1 MRVETV
7 AIGMFQAQAHLV
19 VDEPTGECAIIDT
32 GEDGAGIASAVARL
46 GATPK
51 IVLLTHGHI
60 DHAGGLAEVRRR
72 FPGVPIV
79 MNELDRD
86 WVEHLPR
93 QGLMFGLRVEAAPPP
108 DRFVSDGEVIAVG
121 RDVKLRAI
129 FTPGHTRGGTT
140 YFDEA
145 GRRAFVGD
153 TLFRGSIGRT
163 DLPGG
168 SFRTLIAS
176 IRERLFPLG
185 DDVVCYCGHGPE
197 TTIGR
202 ERATNPFLA
211 PGAEERFEL
220 E

>member
-108 DRFVSDGEVIAVG
+108 DRFVSD
-121 RDVKLRAI
+121 
-129 FTPGHTRGGTT
+129 
-140 YFDEA
+140 DEA